1 LKFNSTYGKLKQ
13 QSKAGISSDFL
24 HLLRYYVIFEHDCQ
38 RNDQHSRVSAISS
51 SPASCMNL
59 RAYAKIN
66 IGLRILLKRS
76 DGYHDIETI
85 FHQINLYDEL
95 SFEPAAVVKLTTS
108 SPGIP
113 HDSTN
118 LCLRAA
124 QLLREHAGRREGIEI
139 KLAKHVPV
147 GAGLGGGS
155 SDAAAVL
162 VALNTL
168 WMCGI
173 QHHELVS
180 LASQLGSDV
189 PFFIQGGTAVGTSRG
204 EVLEYFTLSIPYW
217 ILTVTPPVHI
227 STAWAYSHVQ
237 LETNAGAKPLR
248 TLVEETLTNPGET
261 NRHIRND
268 FQELVFNKY
277 PEVRNLK
284 TKLESS
290 GAIFVQLS
298 GSGSSLF
305 GFFRDETAARTLMS
319 ELASTCSVSL
329 TAPNFSPKEIIS
341 L

>member
-1 LKFNSTYGKLKQ
+1 
-13 QSKAGISSDFL
+13 
-24 HLLRYYVIFEHDCQ
+24 
-38 RNDQHSRVSAISS
+38 
-51 SPASCMNL
+51 MNL

-66 IGLRILLKRS
+66 IGLRILHKRS

-95 SFEPAAVVKLTTS
+95 SFEPAEVVKLTTS

-139 KLAKHVPV
+139 KLEKHTPV

-155 SDAAAVL
+155 TDAAAVL

-168 WMCGI
+168 WKCGM

-189 PFFIQGGTAVGTSRG
+189 PFFLQGGTAVGTSRG
-204 EVLEYFTLSIPYW
+204 EVLEYFSLNVPYW
-217 ILTVTPPVHI
+217 ILTVTPSIHI
-227 STAWAYSHVQ
+227 ATAWAYSHVQ

-248 TLVEETLTNPGET
+248 TLVEESMANPGEMQK
-261 NRHIRND
+261 HIRND
-268 FQELVFNKY
+268 FQELVFNNY
-277 PEVRNLK
+277 PEIRKLK

-290 GAIFVQLS
+290 GSVFAQLS

-305 GFFRDETAARTLMS
+305 GFFRDETAARMLVT

-329 TAPNFSPKEIIS
+329 TTPDFKPKQTVS